1 MRHKNDKKLKKASTE
16 KELEVVR
23 ANLRAWNYWGRIWRS
38 KEKSHPSVTDLE
50 LMKSREIM
58 YLKVY
63 LEMASVLGGLKNKT
77 VLDVGCGSSEYHKWS
92 VVCGAKVFGVDISV
106 EMVKLGYDRVK
117 SVEWI
122 VADAL
127 HLPFKD
133 GAFDISMTFQ
143 ALHHFPN
150 WKKALIE
157 MLRTSK
163 AISSFEPNGN
173 SFFHR
178 LMDSIRLIFRV
189 EKRFKQVQEDYKLV
203 EPYASGFSPMVLMR
217 FLEGRGVKCK
227 LFMSGIL
234 PASLLRIFYKLSP
247 QLAYSILAVENLIRK
262 IPVLRNQL
270 GGFLLVGL
278 KQINAQK

>member
-1 MRHKNDKKLKKASTE
+1 
-16 KELEVVR
+16 
-23 ANLRAWNYWGRIWRS
+23 
-38 KEKSHPSVTDLE
+38 
-50 LMKSREIM
+50 
-58 YLKVY
+58 
-63 LEMASVLGGLKNKT
+63 MASVLGGLKNKS

-122 VADAL
+122 AADAL
-127 HLPFKD
+127 YLPFKD

-163 AISSFEPNGN
+163 AISLFEPNRN
-173 SFFHR
+173 NFFHR

-189 EKRFKQVQEDYKLV
+189 EKRFKQVQENYKLV
-203 EPYASGFSPMVLMR
+203 EPYAQGFSPIVLIR
-217 FLEGRGVKCK
+217 FLEEKGVRCK

-234 PASLLRIFYKLSP
+234 PASLLRIFFRLSP
-247 QLAYSILAVENLIRK
+247 RLVYSVLTIENLIQR
-262 IPVLRNQL
+262 IPILRSQL
-270 GGFLLVGL
+270 GGFLLIGW
-278 KQINAQK
+278 KQNDAQK